1 MNAILRFLRTTLIL
15 AVLVVAG
22 AIAYAYSGWYDISV
36 GTGHN
41 PITHWYL
48 ETLRER
54 SVERRA
60 AGIEVPPLNGPDMMQ
75 TGARAYNQ
83 ACAGCHGRPGREP
96 RDTWDPAPPP
106 LTRMNNDPA
115 ETFWV
120 VRNGIKMS
128 AMPAI
133 AEERINDETVWAIA
147 AFLSDAPR
155 FTEGEYREL
164 VEPPPEPEPEPEAES
179 ESESPDDAASEGDAP
194 ENDQQDEAA
203 GGDS

>member
-1 MNAILRFLRTTLIL
+1 MNAILRFLKTTLIL

-22 AIAYAYSGWYDISV
+22 AIAYAYSGWYDVSV

-41 PITHWYL
+41 ALTHWYL
-48 ETLRER
+48 ETVRDR
-54 SVERRA
+54 SIERRA
-60 AGIEVPPLNGPDMMQ
+60 AGIEVPPLDGEEMMQ

-96 RDTWDPAPPP
+96 RDSWDPRPPP

-115 ETFWV
+115 ESYWV

-133 AEERINDETVWAIA
+133 SEDRINDEMVWAIA
-147 AFLSDAPR
+147 AFLTDAPR
-155 FTEGEYREL
+155 LTEGEYREL
-164 VEPPPEPEPEPEAES
+164 VEPPPEPEPEPEPDAG
-179 ESESPDDAASEGDAP
+179 SESPDEDAEGGDDAASEEDAEDAP
-194 ENDQQDEAA
+194 AN
-203 GGDS
+203 